1 EAMTLIVT
9 SPSAWNDIT
18 ADENATFDIYTIEGN
33 IVKAAANMGDVENLE
48 NGMYIVNGQ
57 KLMICK

>member
-1 EAMTLIVT
+1 MTLIIA

-18 ADENATFDIYTIEGN
+18 ADENATFAIYTIDGN
-33 IVKAAANMGDVENLE
+33 LVKAAANMSDVENLE